1 MQKPFR
7 IIICFLS
14 VFACTAMVR
23 PGSLSKIITVI
34 IPVPRTGTRLRG
46 EFLYPVPLLLFCLIL
61 FSEKYK
67 NSLSQQLCRQG
78 DLYILFFFLFFSLGL
93 RYRSQRPRRPRC
105 RRRCHHGCR
114 PYRHCK
120 NRWCQGLTAATILR
134 CWMRR
139 LAF

>member
-14 VFACTAMVR
+14 VFSFFSMVR

-46 EFLYPVPLLLFCLIL
+46 EFLYPVPLLLSCLIL

-78 DLYILFFFLFFSLGL
+78 DLYILFFFLFSASVFDTEANGHAALGVGADAVTDAV
-93 RYRSQRPRRPRC
+93 RID
-105 RRRCHHGCR
+105 
-114 PYRHCK
+114 
-120 NRWCQGLTAATILR
+120 TAKTGGAKG
-134 CWMRR
+134 
-139 LAF
+139 